1 MFGFNNKDNN
11 KIIQEAKQLHMEHEK
26 DYIHN
31 AMLKTFGVTDPAKI
45 NKIWRQYMP
54 EVTNAILNTENFAI
68 ANNKAMNI
76 IYENLLN
83 KLEELEEQ
91 NAEAQHRNQELQA
104 KYDALVERMAGYIER
119 ENGKGR

>member
-11 KIIQEAKQLHMEHEK
+11 KIIQEAKQRQIEDK
-26 DYIHN
+26 RDQIHN
-31 AMLKTFGVTDPAKI
+31 AMLRTFGVSDPAKI

-104 KYDALVERMAGYIER
+104 KYDALVERMASVLESDR
-119 ENGKGR
+119 GKGR

>member
-11 KIIQEAKQLHMEHEK
+11 KIIQEAKQRQIEDK
-26 DYIHN
+26 RDQIHN
-31 AMLKTFGVTDPAKI
+31 AMLRTFGVSDPAKI

-54 EVTNAILNTENFAI
+54 EVTNAILNAEDAAV
-68 ANNKAMNI
+68 ANNKTLANI
-76 IYENLLN
+76 CEGMGIYHNELIEKIDNLE
-83 KLEELEEQ
+83 K
-91 NAEAQHRNQELQA
+91 HNQELQA